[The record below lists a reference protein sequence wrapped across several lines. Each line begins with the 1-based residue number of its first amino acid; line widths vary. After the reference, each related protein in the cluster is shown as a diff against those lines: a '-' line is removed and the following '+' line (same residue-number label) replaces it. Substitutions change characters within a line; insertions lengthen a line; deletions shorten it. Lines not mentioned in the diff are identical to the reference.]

1 MSKDGASGEA
11 TTADWFGG
19 LVRAAILL
27 IMEFVVVSLLIP
39 AGWMEDIRT
48 REREALQADLGVRT
62 AAAIVVTANAWYDA
76 VFVAPGVVAASY
88 RLVTLSPQDI
98 AQAKASGL
106 GPLSETVIWP
116 WIEERLEVLLGDDR
130 TGRAAP
136 RTTGSWWP
144 FALLIGLGASAD
156 GFLRRRVR
164 QHSFAYASPLRHHL
178 AVRLMVWTGAV
189 ATLALFLPIAWSPL
203 APPAVMAG
211 VAALVGIAL
220 ANTPKRV

>member
-1 MSKDGASGEA
+1 MSKDGASSEA
-11 TTADWFGG
+11 TTADGFGG

-48 REREALQADLGVRT
+48 REREAMQADLGVRT
-62 AAAIVVTANAWYDA
+62 AAAIVVTANVWYDA

-106 GPLSETVIWP
+106 GPLGEAVIWP
-116 WIEERLEVLLGDDR
+116 WIEERLGVLWATLEHAVRRLVLLV
-130 TGRAAP
+130 
-136 RTTGSWWP
+136 SWWP
-144 FALLIGLGASAD
+144 FAVLIGLGASAD

-164 QHSFAYASPLRHHL
+164 QHRFAYASPLRHHL
-178 AVRLMVWTGAV
+178 AVRLLVWTSAV
-189 ATLALFLPIAWSPL
+189 ATLALFLPVAWSPL

-211 VAALVGIAL
+211 LAALLGLAL

>member
-106 GPLSETVIWP
+106 GPLSEAVIWP
-116 WIEERLEVLLGDDR
+116 WIEERLEVLWAMIEHAVRRLVLLV
-130 TGRAAP
+130 
-136 RTTGSWWP
+136 SWWP

>member
-1 MSKDGASGEA
+1 MSQDGASGEA
-11 TTADWFGG
+11 ATADGFGA

-39 AGWMEDIRT
+39 AGWMQDIRT
-48 REREALQADLGVRT
+48 REREAMQADLGVRT

-106 GPLSETVIWP
+106 GPLSEAVIWP
-116 WIEERLEVLLGDDR
+116 WIEERLGVLWAMIEHAVRRLVLLV
-130 TGRAAP
+130 
-136 RTTGSWWP
+136 SWWP
-144 FALLIGLGASAD
+144 FAVLIGLGASAD

-211 VAALVGIAL
+211 AAALLGLAL

>member
-1 MSKDGASGEA
+1 MSKDGASSEA
-11 TTADWFGG
+11 TTADGFGG

-48 REREALQADLGVRT
+48 REREAMQADLGVRT
-62 AAAIVVTANAWYDA
+62 AAAIVVTANVWYDA

-106 GPLSETVIWP
+106 GPLSEAVIWP
-116 WIEERLEVLLGDDR
+116 WIEERLGVLWATLEHAVRRLVLLV
-130 TGRAAP
+130 
-136 RTTGSWWP
+136 SWWP
-144 FALLIGLGASAD
+144 FAVLIGLGASAD

-164 QHSFAYASPLRHHL
+164 QHRFAYASPLRHHL
-178 AVRLMVWTGAV
+178 AVRLLVWTSAV
-189 ATLALFLPIAWSPL
+189 ATLALFLPVAWSPL

-211 VAALVGIAL
+211 LAALLGLAL

>member
-1 MSKDGASGEA
+1 MSKDGAAGEA

-39 AGWMEDIRT
+39 AGWMQDIRT
-48 REREALQADLGVRT
+48 REREAMQAELGVHT

-106 GPLSETVIWP
+106 GPLSEAVIWP
-116 WIEERLEVLLGDDR
+116 WIEERLEVLWAMIEHAVRRLVLLV
-130 TGRAAP
+130 
-136 RTTGSWWP
+136 SWWP

-211 VAALVGIAL
+211 AAALVGIAL

>member
-1 MSKDGASGEA
+1 MSKDGASSEA
-11 TTADWFGG
+11 TTADGFGG

-48 REREALQADLGVRT
+48 REREAMQADLGVRT
-62 AAAIVVTANAWYDA
+62 AAAIVVTANVWYDA

-106 GPLSETVIWP
+106 GPLSEAVIWP
-116 WIEERLEVLLGDDR
+116 WIEERLGVLWATLEHAVRRLVLLV
-130 TGRAAP
+130 
-136 RTTGSWWP
+136 SWWP
-144 FALLIGLGASAD
+144 FAVLIGLGASAD

-178 AVRLMVWTGAV
+178 AVRLLVWTGAV
-189 ATLALFLPIAWSPL
+189 ATLALFLPVAWSPL

-211 VAALVGIAL
+211 LAALLGLAL